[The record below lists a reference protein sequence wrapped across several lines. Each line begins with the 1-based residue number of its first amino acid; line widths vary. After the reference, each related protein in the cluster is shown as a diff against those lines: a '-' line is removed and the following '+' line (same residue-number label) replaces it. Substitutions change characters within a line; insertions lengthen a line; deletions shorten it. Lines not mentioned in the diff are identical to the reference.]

1 MGFLDRPDLNYES
14 PFVQVLMAMYED
26 TGNQIAMQ
34 YAGSELAN
42 TMSSWTSN
50 TLASQYGNTLSLL
63 LLLLLSFSSS
73 SLAPLGGGTGILLD
87 PDSSFDEMQDE

>member
-50 TLASQYGNTLSLL
+50 TLASQYGTPLA
-63 LLLLLSFSSS
+63 SSS
-73 SLAPLGGGTGILLD
+73 SPPSPLCRVLLLV
-87 PDSSFDEMQDE
+87 SFFMWSYRNL